1 MSPMSRFDRAP
12 GRATPRTS
20 HTHPLQIPSVTP
32 GGGRGRIGIS
42 FCPGKWQPAAMTGAW
57 PRDLDVDLDAV
68 AAWGAVAVVT
78 LVEAKELVALR
89 VENMGAAVAARGMS
103 WFHLPIPDVTAPG
116 PAGSALRCILQSGRD
131 VFVHCKGGLGRAAT
145 VAARL
150 LVELGIEP
158 DQAIADVRAARTGAI
173 QVSEQEAYV
182 RRQRRTD
189 ESSYRRSGNQAEHL
203 ATRTA

>member
-1 MSPMSRFDRAP
+1 MISMSRADLAT

-32 GGGRGRIGIS
+32 GGGVGRIGIS
-42 FCPGKWQPAAMTGAW
+42 FCPGKWQSAAMTGAW
-57 PRDLDVDLDAV
+57 ARDLDVDLDAV
-68 AAWGAVAVVT
+68 AEWGAVAVVT
-78 LVEAKELVALR
+78 LVEADELVALR
-89 VENMGAAVAARGMS
+89 VENMGAAVAAREMS

-116 PAGSALRCILQSGRD
+116 PTFESAWIEAGAALRSILRSGRD
-131 VFVHCKGGLGRAAT
+131 VFVHCKGGLGRAGT

-158 DQAIADVRAARTGAI
+158 DRAIADVRAARAGAI

-182 RRQRRTD
+182 RRQRRQSSTD
-189 ESSYRRSGNQAEHL
+189 ESSLSPHP
-203 ATRTA
+203 

>member
-1 MSPMSRFDRAP
+1 M
-12 GRATPRTS
+12 PRTS
-20 HTHPLQIPSVTP
+20 HTHPLQIPSVTA
-32 GGGRGRIGIS
+32 GGGVGRIGIS
-42 FCPGKWQPAAMTGAW
+42 FCPGKWQSAAMTGAW
-57 PRDLDVDLDAV
+57 ARDLDVDLDAV

-78 LVEAKELVALR
+78 LVEADELVELR

-116 PAGSALRCILQSGRD
+116 PTFESAWIEAGSALRSILRSGRD

-158 DQAIADVRAARTGAI
+158 DRAIADVRAARAGAI
-173 QVSEQEAYV
+173 QVYEQEAYV
-182 RRQRRTD
+182 RRQRRSSSTD
-189 ESSYRRSGNQAEHL
+189 
-203 ATRTA
+203 